1 MHRRAFLS
9 SGLSSAIAAGLAFAA
24 APFAASAAMDKA
36 LTEEAKA
43 LVAKATAYIQG
54 LKTVS
59 GKFTQTAPNGSM
71 STGVF
76 SMKRP
81 GKARFQYD
89 APAEMV
95 IVSDGSNVS
104 VYDAR
109 LKTFDRFPLSR
120 TPLNLLLAREVRLD
134 RGVVISAVDPT
145 PTGFTISARDGRKEA
160 EGRIVLVFSDE
171 PIALRGWTVVDS
183 QGAQTRVQLGDL
195 TPSDGLDASLF
206 VLQDPRPRSNRP

>member
-54 LKTVS
+54 LKTVR

>member
-1 MHRRAFLS
+1 
-9 SGLSSAIAAGLAFAA
+9 
-24 APFAASAAMDKA
+24 
-36 LTEEAKA
+36 
-43 LVAKATAYIQG
+43 
-54 LKTVS
+54 
-59 GKFTQTAPNGSM
+59 M